1 MNELLIFKINSSLDL
16 DVYYKDRDMKD
27 FVVVSRVKYETDKLL
42 LHGDA
47 EINSNILEYLI
58 SNEFPRLKD
67 VRHELCGFI
76 SFLHNTEDDY
86 RRVTLNDFMTKYR
99 VNKTLGIG
107 DSHILEFNKERFIA
121 KTYFKFKF
129 NKNKTEVVLCYENG
143 NKINIPLIKCSLSD
157 YVNKEYTAIY
167 SAKLQNDI
175 DNNKLNID
183 AVSVIDSLRIIIND
197 DDMKYM
203 STLPVLEYNDVIV
216 SKIINIPIY
225 NILKK

>member
-27 FVVVSRVKYETDKLL
+27 FVVVSRVKYETDKHL

-86 RRVTLNDFMTKYR
+86 RRVTLDDFMTKYR
-99 VNKTLGIG
+99 DRILGIG
-107 DSHILEFNKERFIA
+107 DSHILEFNKERFIS

-183 AVSVIDSLRIIIND
+183 AILVRDILKRTIEDK
-197 DDMKYM
+197 DMKYM
-203 STLPVLEYNDVIV
+203 STLPVLEYNDVTV
-216 SKIINIPIY
+216 SKIVNIPIY

>member
-27 FVVVSRVKYETDKLL
+27 FVVVSRIKYETDKHL

-58 SNEFPRLKD
+58 SNEFTRLKD

-76 SFLHNTEDDY
+76 SYLYKNEDDC
-86 RRVTLNDFMTKYR
+86 RHVTLNDFMTKYR
-99 VNKTLGIG
+99 DRTLGTG

-129 NKNKTEVVLCYENG
+129 NKNKTAVILCYENID
-143 NKINIPLIKCSLSD
+143 KINIPLIECSLSD
-157 YVNKEYTAIY
+157 YINKEYPAIY

-183 AVSVIDSLRIIIND
+183 AVSVRDILKRTIEDK
-197 DDMKYM
+197 DMKYM
-203 STLPVLEYNDVIV
+203 STLPVLEYNDVTV
-216 SKIINIPIY
+216 SKIVNIPIY

>member
-1 MNELLIFKINSSLDL
+1 MNELLIFKINPSLDL

-27 FVVVSRVKYETDKLL
+27 FVVVSRVKYETDKHL
-42 LHGDA
+42 LHGGA

-76 SFLHNTEDDY
+76 SYLYKNEDDC

-99 VNKTLGIG
+99 DRTLSIG

-183 AVSVIDSLRIIIND
+183 AVLVRDILKRTIEDK
-197 DDMKYM
+197 DMKYM
-203 STLPVLEYNDVIV
+203 STLPVLEYNDVTV
-216 SKIINIPIY
+216 SKIVNIPIY

>member
-76 SFLHNTEDDY
+76 SFLHNNENDH
-86 RRVTLNDFMTKYR
+86 RRVTLYDFMVKYR
-99 VNKTLGIG
+99 NRTLGIG
-107 DSHILEFNKERFIA
+107 DSHILEFNKERFIS

-129 NKNKTEVVLCYENG
+129 NKNKTAVILCYENI
-143 NKINIPLIKCSLSD
+143 NKINIPLIECSLA
-157 YVNKEYTAIY
+157 EYTSNEYKID
-167 SAKLQNDI
+167 SAKLQKHI

-183 AVSVIDSLRIIIND
+183 TKAVIDILQKLIIGN
-197 DDMKYM
+197 DMKYM

-216 SKIINIPIY
+216 SKTVNIPIY
-225 NILKK
+225 DILNK

>member
-27 FVVVSRVKYETDKLL
+27 FVVVSRVKYETDKHL

-76 SFLHNTEDDY
+76 SYLHNNEDDY

-99 VNKTLGIG
+99 DRTLGIG

-143 NKINIPLIKCSLSD
+143 NKINIPVIKCSLSD
-157 YVNKEYTAIY
+157 YVNKEYPAIY

-183 AVSVIDSLRIIIND
+183 AVSVRDILKRTIEDK
-197 DDMKYM
+197 DMKYM
-203 STLPVLEYNDVIV
+203 STLPVLEYKDVTV
-216 SKIINIPIY
+216 SKIVNIPIY

>member
-27 FVVVSRVKYETDKLL
+27 FVVVSRVKYKTDSHL

-86 RRVTLNDFMTKYR
+86 RRVTLEDFMTKYR
-99 VNKTLGIG
+99 DRTLGIG
-107 DSHILEFNKERFIA
+107 DSHILEFNKERFIS
-121 KTYFKFKF
+121 KIYFKFKF
-129 NKNKTEVVLCYENG
+129 NKNKTAVILCYENID
-143 NKINIPLIKCSLSD
+143 KINILLIKCSLSD
-157 YVNKEYTAIY
+157 YVNKEYPAIY

-183 AVSVIDSLRIIIND
+183 AVSVRDILKRTIDD
-197 DDMKYM
+197 KDMKYM
-203 STLPVLEYNDVIV
+203 STLPVLEYNDVTV
-216 SKIINIPIY
+216 SKIVNIPIY

>member
-42 LHGDA
+42 LQGDA

-76 SFLHNTEDDY
+76 SYLYKNEDDY

-143 NKINIPLIKCSLSD
+143 NKINIPLIECSLSN
-157 YVNKEYTAIY
+157 YINKKYTIN
-167 SAKLQNDI
+167 SIKLQRDI
-175 DNNKLNID
+175 DNNKLNINTE
-183 AVSVIDSLRIIIND
+183 SVIDSLRIIIND

-203 STLPVLEYNDVIV
+203 STLPVLEYNDVTV
-216 SKIINIPIY
+216 SKIVNIPIY

>member
-27 FVVVSRVKYETDKLL
+27 FVVVSRIKYETDKHL

-99 VNKTLGIG
+99 DRTLGIG
-107 DSHILEFNKERFIA
+107 DSHILEFNKERFIS

-129 NKNKTEVVLCYENG
+129 NKNKTAVILCYENID
-143 NKINIPLIKCSLSD
+143 KINIPLIECNLSN
-157 YVNKEYTAIY
+157 YINKKYTIN
-167 SAKLQNDI
+167 STKLQRDI
-175 DNNKLNID
+175 DSNKLNINTE
-183 AVSVIDSLRIIIND
+183 SVIDSLRIIIND

-203 STLPVLEYNDVIV
+203 STLPVLEYNDVTV
-216 SKIINIPIY
+216 SKIVNIPIY

>member
-1 MNELLIFKINSSLDL
+1 MNELLIFKINPSLDL
-16 DVYYKDRDMKD
+16 DIYYKDRDMKD
-27 FVVVSRVKYETDKLL
+27 FVVVSRIKYETDKLL
-42 LHGDA
+42 LQGDA

-76 SFLHNTEDDY
+76 SYLHNTEDDC
-86 RRVTLNDFMTKYR
+86 RRVTLDDFMAKYR
-99 VNKTLGIG
+99 DKTLGIG
-107 DSHILEFNKERFIA
+107 DSHILEFNKERFVS

-129 NKNKTEVVLCYENG
+129 NKNKTEVILCYENG

-157 YVNKEYTAIY
+157 YVNKEYPAIY
-167 SAKLQNDI
+167 SAKIQNDI

-183 AVSVIDSLRIIIND
+183 AVLVRDILKRTIEDK
-197 DDMKYM
+197 DMKYM
-203 STLPVLEYNDVIV
+203 STLPVLEYNDVTV
-216 SKIINIPIY
+216 SKIVNIPIY

>member
-27 FVVVSRVKYETDKLL
+27 FVVVSHIKYESEKHL

-47 EINSNILEYLI
+47 EINSNILEYII

-76 SFLHNTEDDY
+76 SFLHNTENDY
-86 RRVTLNDFMTKYR
+86 RRDTLNDFMTKYR

-167 SAKLQNDI
+167 SAKLQRDI
-175 DNNKLNID
+175 DDNKLNID
-183 AVSVIDSLRIIIND
+183 ATSVIDSLRIIIND

-203 STLPVLEYNDVIV
+203 STLPVLEYNDITV
-216 SKIINIPIY
+216 SKIVNIPIY

>member
-27 FVVVSRVKYETDKLL
+27 FVVVSRVKYETDKHL

-76 SFLHNTEDDY
+76 SFLHNNEDDC

-99 VNKTLGIG
+99 DRTLGIG
-107 DSHILEFNKERFIA
+107 DSHILEFNKERFIS

-129 NKNKTEVVLCYENG
+129 NKNKTAVILCYENID
-143 NKINIPLIKCSLSD
+143 KINIPLIECSLA
-157 YVNKEYTAIY
+157 EYTSNEYKID
-167 SAKLQNDI
+167 SAKLQKHI

-183 AVSVIDSLRIIIND
+183 TKAVIDIIQKLIVGN
-197 DDMKYM
+197 DMKYM

-216 SKIINIPIY
+216 SKIVNIPIY
-225 NILKK
+225 DILNK

>member
-16 DVYYKDRDMKD
+16 DIYYKDRDMKD
-27 FVVVSRVKYETDKLL
+27 FVVVSHVKYESEKHL

-107 DSHILEFNKERFIA
+107 DSHILEFNKERFIS

-129 NKNKTEVVLCYENG
+129 NKNKTAVILCYENID
-143 NKINIPLIKCSLSD
+143 KINIPLIECSLSN
-157 YVNKEYTAIY
+157 YINKKYTIN
-167 SAKLQNDI
+167 STKLQRDI
-175 DNNKLNID
+175 DSNKLNID
-183 AVSVIDSLRIIIND
+183 AILVRDILKRTIEDK
-197 DDMKYM
+197 DMKYM
-203 STLPVLEYNDVIV
+203 STLPVLEYNDVTV
-216 SKIINIPIY
+216 SKIVNIPIY

>member
-1 MNELLIFKINSSLDL
+1 MNELLIFKINSNLDL

-76 SFLHNTEDDY
+76 SYLYKNEDDC
-86 RRVTLNDFMTKYR
+86 RHVTLNDFMTKYR
-99 VNKTLGIG
+99 DRTLGIG

-129 NKNKTEVVLCYENG
+129 NKNKTEVILCYENG
-143 NKINIPLIKCSLSD
+143 NKINIPLIECSLSN
-157 YVNKEYTAIY
+157 YINKKYTIN
-167 SAKLQNDI
+167 STKLQRDI
-175 DNNKLNID
+175 DSNKLNINTE
-183 AVSVIDSLRIIIND
+183 SVIDSLRIIIND
-197 DDMKYM
+197 ADMKYM
-203 STLPVLEYNDVIV
+203 STLPVLEYNDVTV
-216 SKIINIPIY
+216 SKIVNIPIY

>member
-27 FVVVSRVKYETDKLL
+27 FVVVSRVKYETDKHL

-99 VNKTLGIG
+99 DRTLGIG

-167 SAKLQNDI
+167 SAKLQRDI
-175 DNNKLNID
+175 DDNKLNID
-183 AVSVIDSLRIIIND
+183 ATSVIDSLRIIIND

-203 STLPVLEYNDVIV
+203 STLPVLEYNDVTV
-216 SKIINIPIY
+216 SKIVNIPIY

>member
-1 MNELLIFKINSSLDL
+1 MNELLIFKINPSLDL

-76 SFLHNTEDDY
+76 SFLHNNENDH
-86 RRVTLNDFMTKYR
+86 RRVTLDDFMTKYR
-99 VNKTLGIG
+99 DRILGIG
-107 DSHILEFNKERFIA
+107 DSHILEFNKERFIS

-143 NKINIPLIKCSLSD
+143 NNINIPLIKCSLSD
-157 YVNKEYTAIY
+157 YVNKEYIAIY
-167 SAKLQNDI
+167 SAKLQNEI

-183 AVSVIDSLRIIIND
+183 AVSVRDILKRTIEDK
-197 DDMKYM
+197 DMKYM
-203 STLPVLEYNDVIV
+203 STLPVLEYNDVTV
-216 SKIINIPIY
+216 SKIVNIPIY

>member
-1 MNELLIFKINSSLDL
+1 MNELLIFKINPSLDL

-27 FVVVSRVKYETDKLL
+27 FVVVSRVKYETDKPL

-47 EINSNILEYLI
+47 EINYNILEYLI
-58 SNEFPRLKD
+58 SNEFSRLKD

-86 RRVTLNDFMTKYR
+86 RRVTLDDFMSKYR
-99 VNKTLGIG
+99 DRTLGIG
-107 DSHILEFNKERFIA
+107 DSHILEFNKERFVS

-129 NKNKTEVVLCYENG
+129 NKNKTAVILCYENIDT
-143 NKINIPLIKCSLSD
+143 INIPLIECSLFN
-157 YVNKEYTAIY
+157 YVNKKYTIN
-167 SAKLQNDI
+167 STKLQRDI
-175 DNNKLNID
+175 DSNKLNINTE
-183 AVSVIDSLRIIIND
+183 SVIDSLRIIIND

-203 STLPVLEYNDVIV
+203 STLPVLEYNDVTV
-216 SKIINIPIY
+216 SKIVNIPIY

>member
-27 FVVVSRVKYETDKLL
+27 FVVVSRVKYETDKHL

-76 SFLHNTEDDY
+76 SFLHNNENDC

-99 VNKTLGIG
+99 NRTLGIG
-107 DSHILEFNKERFIA
+107 DSHILEFNKERFIS

-129 NKNKTEVVLCYENG
+129 NKNKTAVILCYENID
-143 NKINIPLIKCSLSD
+143 KINIPLIECSLFN
-157 YVNKEYTAIY
+157 YVNKKYTIN
-167 SAKLQNDI
+167 STKLQREI
-175 DNNKLNID
+175 DSNKLNINTE
-183 AVSVIDSLRIIIND
+183 SVIDSLRIIIND

-203 STLPVLEYNDVIV
+203 STLPVLEYNDVTV
-216 SKIINIPIY
+216 SKIVNIPIY

>member
-27 FVVVSRVKYETDKLL
+27 FVVVSRVKYETDKPL
-42 LHGDA
+42 LHGGA

-58 SNEFPRLKD
+58 ANEFPRLKD

-76 SFLHNTEDDY
+76 SYLHNTEDDY
-86 RRVTLNDFMTKYR
+86 RRVTLNDFMEKYR
-99 VNKTLGIG
+99 VHKTLGIG

-129 NKNKTEVVLCYENG
+129 NKNKTAVILCYENIDT
-143 NKINIPLIKCSLSD
+143 INIPLIECSLSN
-157 YVNKEYTAIY
+157 YINKKYTIN
-167 SAKLQNDI
+167 STKLQREI
-175 DNNKLNID
+175 DSNKLNINTE
-183 AVSVIDSLRIIIND
+183 SVIDSLRIIIND

-203 STLPVLEYNDVIV
+203 STLPVLEYNDVTV
-216 SKIINIPIY
+216 SKIVNIPIY

>member
-1 MNELLIFKINSSLDL
+1 MNELLIFKINPSLDL
-16 DVYYKDRDMKD
+16 DIYYKDRDMKD

-47 EINSNILEYLI
+47 EINSNVLEYLI

-76 SFLHNTEDDY
+76 SYLYKNEDDC
-86 RRVTLNDFMTKYR
+86 RHVTLDDFMSKYR

-183 AVSVIDSLRIIIND
+183 AILVRDILKRTIEDK
-197 DDMKYM
+197 DMKYM
-203 STLPVLEYNDVIV
+203 STLPVLEYNDVTV
-216 SKIINIPIY
+216 SKIVNIPIY

>member
-27 FVVVSRVKYETDKLL
+27 FVVVSRIKYETDGHL

-76 SFLHNTEDDY
+76 SYLHNNENDC

-99 VNKTLGIG
+99 TNKTLGIG

-129 NKNKTEVVLCYENG
+129 NKNKTEVILCYENA

-157 YVNKEYTAIY
+157 YVNKEYTIY
-167 SAKLQNDI
+167 PIKLQKDI

-183 AVSVIDSLRIIIND
+183 ISSIIDVLQKTIED
-197 DDMKYM
+197 KDMKYM
-203 STLPVLEYNDVIV
+203 STLPVLEYNDVTV
-216 SKIINIPIY
+216 SKIVNIPIY

>member
-76 SFLHNTEDDY
+76 SYLHNTGDDY

-129 NKNKTEVVLCYENG
+129 NKNKTAVILCYENIDT
-143 NKINIPLIKCSLSD
+143 INIPLIECSLSN
-157 YVNKEYTAIY
+157 YINKKYTIN
-167 SAKLQNDI
+167 STKLQRDI
-175 DNNKLNID
+175 DSNKLNINTE
-183 AVSVIDSLRIIIND
+183 SVIDSLRIIIND
-197 DDMKYM
+197 ADMKYM
-203 STLPVLEYNDVIV
+203 STLPVLEYNDVTV
-216 SKIINIPIY
+216 SKIVNIPIY

>member
-1 MNELLIFKINSSLDL
+1 MNELLIFKINPSLDL

-27 FVVVSRVKYETDKLL
+27 FVVVSRVKYETDKHL

-58 SNEFPRLKD
+58 SNELPRLKD

-76 SFLHNTEDDY
+76 SFLHNNEDDC

-99 VNKTLGIG
+99 VHKTLGIG
-107 DSHILEFNKERFIA
+107 DSHILEFNKEAFRSRV
-121 KTYFKFKF
+121 YLKF
-129 NKNKTEVVLCYENG
+129 NFSKTNTEVILCYENID
-143 NKINIPLIKCSLSD
+143 KINIPLIECSLA
-157 YVNKEYTAIY
+157 EYTSNEYKID
-167 SAKLQNDI
+167 SAKLQKTI

-183 AVSVIDSLRIIIND
+183 TKAVIDILQKLIVGN
-197 DDMKYM
+197 DMKYM

-216 SKIINIPIY
+216 SKIVNIPIY
-225 NILKK
+225 DILNK

>member
-1 MNELLIFKINSSLDL
+1 MNELLIFKINPSLDL

-27 FVVVSRVKYETDKLL
+27 FVVVSRVKYETDKIL

-99 VNKTLGIG
+99 DKTLGIG
-107 DSHILEFNKERFIA
+107 DSHILEFNKERFIS

-129 NKNKTEVVLCYENG
+129 NKNKTAVILCYENID
-143 NKINIPLIKCSLSD
+143 KINIPLIKCSLSD
-157 YVNKEYTAIY
+157 YVNKEYPAIY

-183 AVSVIDSLRIIIND
+183 AVLVRDILKRTIEDK
-197 DDMKYM
+197 DMKYM
-203 STLPVLEYNDVIV
+203 STLPVLEYDDVTV
-216 SKIINIPIY
+216 SKIVNIPIY